1 MEIASIFVLI
11 PVLLLVADSTTAQ
24 KRSDGTCTEFDVQ
37 SDFDYTR
44 YLGKWHGFSKYPT
57 LRFARNNCS
66 TVFYSDATQPGG
78 IPTIAVLNRGYSD
91 KTGVY
96 SRAYGQASPVDPS
109 EPARLAVRFYQSRR
123 PTMPST
129 AAANYNV
136 LSTDYDNYSVVYSC
150 MQVNENEKF
159 ELLFVLTRERQPSQ
173 QYVDQAYEAIRT
185 QGLDT
190 AALRNNVQTGC
201 PEPDR

>member
-1 MEIASIFVLI
+1 METASIFALI
-11 PVLLLVADSTTAQ
+11 PVLLLMADSTIAQ
-24 KRSDGTCTEFDVQ
+24 KRSDGACTDFEVQ
-37 SDFDYTR
+37 SNFDFTR
-44 YLGKWHGFSKYPT
+44 YLGKWHGYSKYPT

-66 TVFYSDATQPGG
+66 TVFYSDASQPGG

-109 EPARLAVRFYQSRR
+109 QPARLAVRFYQSRR
-123 PTMPST
+123 PTTSAT
-129 AAANYNV
+129 AANYNV
-136 LSTDYDNYSVVYSC
+136 LSTDYNNYAVVYSC
-150 MQVNENEKF
+150 RQVNENEKY
-159 ELLFVLTRERQPSQ
+159 ELLFVLTRERIPSQ
-173 QYVDQAYEAIRT
+173 HYVDQAYDAIRR

-190 AALRNNVQTGC
+190 EALRNNIQADC